1 MENITNHPI
10 DTNPTQYDN
19 VFRWI
24 RGAHIQTDT
33 NVFSIHHD
41 LFDNDTEQIVSILQT
56 KDGLKIGDVID
67 RLPYGI
73 IDKTITGIGATTLEL
88 RTQSRSSIIVVP
100 TKALAY
106 NKYKSIIAE
115 KGEDYALYV
124 GSPIKDMNRNI
135 SPSLIRNFLTSGTG
149 PIKKFLVVADS
160 LGYLIFCLQQNGI
173 DVYNSYFLLIDEIDT
188 MQSDSTYRP
197 KLEAVMD
204 HYFMFDKE
212 HRAVVSATL
221 NSFSNPMM
229 IHEPK
234 SLITWE
240 NPPRRSI
247 ELVYTNFVD
256 AIAIN
261 KIKDILSETDDKI
274 LIAYNSLDGIINI
287 LEQLDVD
294 KTDCGILCS
303 ERSFDKVKDYLE
315 DVDNVIDEDGHLQ
328 KRIVFMTC
336 AYFAGIDIADQC
348 HLITITSHLQ
358 PFTYLSLG
366 RMAQI
371 AGRCRNGNLSET
383 IIYDIPQNIS
393 HTQHDD
399 LNVYKNELLRRADAY
414 ANFLNNTIEAAKADE
429 TLMPLSNYLFS
440 LIDHIAESKAD
451 DNTYTHKII
460 RANAC
465 TKKVVPAYFVIDAL
479 LEKWD
484 LAHTLYA
491 EPRHLREELSRTANV
506 SYCEKFLRKEEVDF
520 TTIQNI
526 KEKNTE
532 RRESQ
537 IEQLKFELREWYTNG
552 REERVFRN
560 LAQKY
565 DKKLQDFAKWF
576 YILSNYIESERLL
589 SDLTECYDN
598 NKKLRNYVNA
608 ASFYALPSEH
618 PFKRLVLTKFHY
630 DRIENA
636 ANTRGVGVFSTQE
649 KRNKILDVFREYLHT
664 DMRYSKTI
672 LIDLFNCFFKNT
684 RSGSNDKITGL
695 NPRNFPPLIAPMPQ
709 NQDILEMFLLN
720 EQA

>member
-1 MENITNHPI
+1 M
-10 DTNPTQYDN
+10 Y
-19 VFRWI
+19 
-24 RGAHIQTDT
+24 
-33 NVFSIHHD
+33 
-41 LFDNDTEQIVSILQT
+41 
-56 KDGLKIGDVID
+56 
-67 RLPYGI
+67 
-73 IDKTITGIGATTLEL
+73 LE
-88 RTQSRSSIIVVP
+88 
-100 TKALAY
+100 
-106 NKYKSIIAE
+106 
-115 KGEDYALYV
+115 
-124 GSPIKDMNRNI
+124 
-135 SPSLIRNFLTSGTG
+135 
-149 PIKKFLVVADS
+149 VVAFSLTIQQCAARIPAVINCDGYGDS
-160 LGYLIFCLQQNGI
+160 FTHFFIFDL
-173 DVYNSYFLLIDEIDT
+173 
-188 MQSDSTYRP
+188 
-197 KLEAVMD
+197 
-204 HYFMFDKE
+204 E

-240 NPPRRSI
+240 NPPRRSM

-261 KIKDILSETDDKI
+261 KIKDILSETNDKI
-274 LIAYNSLDGIINI
+274 LIAYNSLDGIFNI

-315 DVDNVIDEDGHLQ
+315 DVDNVIDKDGHLQ

-336 AYFAGIDIADQC
+336 AYFAGIDITDQC

-451 DNTYTHKII
+451 NNTYTHKII

-465 TKKVVPAYFVIDAL
+465 TEKVVPAYFVIDAL
-479 LEKWD
+479 LEKRN
-484 LAHTLYA
+484 LTHTLYA
-491 EPRHLREELSRTANV
+491 EPSHLREELSRTANV
-506 SYCEKFLRKEEVDF
+506 SYREKFLRKEEVDF

-537 IEQLKFELREWYTNG
+537 IEQLKFELREWHTNG

-709 NQDILEMFLLN
+709 NQDILEVFLLN

>member
-1 MENITNHPI
+1 MENITNQPI

-135 SPSLIRNFLTSGTG
+135 SPFSIRDFLTSGTS

-160 LGYLIFCLQQNGI
+160 LGYLISCLQQNGI

-256 AIAIN
+256 AIAID

-274 LIAYNSLDGIINI
+274 LIAYNSLDGIFNI
-287 LEQLDVD
+287 LEQLNVD
-294 KTDCGILCS
+294 KTNCGILCS

-429 TLMPLSNYLFS
+429 TLIPLSNYIFS

-451 DNTYTHKII
+451 NNTYTHKII

-465 TKKVVPAYFVIDAL
+465 TEKVVPAYFVIDAL
-479 LEKWD
+479 LEKRN
-484 LAHTLYA
+484 LTHTLYA

-506 SYCEKFLRKEEVDF
+506 SYCEKFLRKEEVNF

-526 KEKNTE
+526 KERNAE

-537 IEQLKFELREWYTNG
+537 IEQLKSELREWHTNG
-552 REERVFRN
+552 KEDRAFRN
-560 LAQKY
+560 LVQKY
-565 DKKLQDFAKWF
+565 DKKLQGFAKWF

-695 NPRNFPPLIAPMPQ
+695 NPRDFPPLIAPMPQ
-709 NQDILEMFLLN
+709 SQDILEVFLLN

>member
-1 MENITNHPI
+1 MEDKTNYTTDAYPV
-10 DTNPTQYDN
+10 QYKN

-24 RGAHIQTDT
+24 RGANIHTDS
-33 NVFSIHHD
+33 NVYGIHHD

-135 SPSLIRNFLTSGTG
+135 SPFSIRDFLTSGTS

-160 LGYLIFCLQQNGI
+160 LGYLISCLQQNDI

-247 ELVYTNFVD
+247 ELVYTNFVV

-274 LIAYNSLDGIINI
+274 LIAYNSLDGIFNI

-336 AYFAGIDIADQC
+336 AYFAGIDITDQC

-393 HTQHDD
+393 HKQHDD
-399 LNVYKNELLRRADAY
+399 LNVYKNELLRRANAY

-429 TLMPLSNYLFS
+429 TLMPLSNYLIS

-460 RANAC
+460 RANGLYRKGGSCLFCDRC
-465 TKKVVPAYFVIDAL
+465 T
-479 LEKWD
+479 
-484 LAHTLYA
+484 T
-491 EPRHLREELSRTANV
+491 
-506 SYCEKFLRKEEVDF
+506 
-520 TTIQNI
+520 
-526 KEKNTE
+526 
-532 RRESQ
+532 
-537 IEQLKFELREWYTNG
+537 
-552 REERVFRN
+552 
-560 LAQKY
+560 
-565 DKKLQDFAKWF
+565 
-576 YILSNYIESERLL
+576 
-589 SDLTECYDN
+589 
-598 NKKLRNYVNA
+598 
-608 ASFYALPSEH
+608 
-618 PFKRLVLTKFHY
+618 
-630 DRIENA
+630 
-636 ANTRGVGVFSTQE
+636 
-649 KRNKILDVFREYLHT
+649 
-664 DMRYSKTI
+664 
-672 LIDLFNCFFKNT
+672 
-684 RSGSNDKITGL
+684 
-695 NPRNFPPLIAPMPQ
+695 
-709 NQDILEMFLLN
+709 
-720 EQA
+720 